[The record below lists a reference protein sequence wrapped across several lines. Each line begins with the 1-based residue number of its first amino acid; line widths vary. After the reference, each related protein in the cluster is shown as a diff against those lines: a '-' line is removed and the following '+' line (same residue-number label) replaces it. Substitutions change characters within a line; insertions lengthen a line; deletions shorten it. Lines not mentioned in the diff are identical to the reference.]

1 MIAGPGK
8 NETAATANRGHGSLR
23 ASRADREEVIGT
35 LKAAFV
41 QGMLAKDEFDLRVE
55 QAFAAQTYTELV
67 AVIVDLAAVTADL
80 AVESTAA
87 RPPRAAGTRGE
98 DGKPVLRPGHL
109 AVGATALYAGVW
121 AFTFLPDWPTNS
133 EGDSPGPIVMLFGAA
148 SLVYLFVLVIAA
160 GFMIADGRE
169 QRSGLDRR

>member
-1 MIAGPGK
+1 
-8 NETAATANRGHGSLR
+8 
-23 ASRADREEVIGT
+23 VIGT

-55 QAFAAQTYTELV
+55 QVFAARTYAELA
-67 AVIVDLAAVTADL
+67 AVIADLAAVAADR

-87 RPPRAAGTRGE
+87 QPRRAAGTQGGGE
-98 DGKPVLRPGHL
+98 KPVLRPGYL

-133 EGDSPGPIVMLFGAA
+133 EGDSPGPIVMLFGTT
-148 SLVYLFVLVIAA
+148 SLVYLLVLIIAV
-160 GFMIADGRE
+160 GFMIADWRE
-169 QRSGLDRR
+169 KRSGLDRG